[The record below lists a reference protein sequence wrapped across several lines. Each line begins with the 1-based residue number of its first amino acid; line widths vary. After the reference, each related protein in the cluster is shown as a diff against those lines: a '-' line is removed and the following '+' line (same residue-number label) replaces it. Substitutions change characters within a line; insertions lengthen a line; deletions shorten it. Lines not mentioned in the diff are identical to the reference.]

1 MNVFNRVVVI
11 LEILLL
17 IVLLVVSVVFHNE
30 ILDRLLYTLDL
41 ARTAF
46 DTGQLATYVFFL
58 LADIVLVLLLVAL
71 LWLELRPA
79 PKKVVAM
86 HNVSGTKAD
95 MSTTSV
101 EQSLQYRIAEIA
113 EVLKVK
119 PVVHGSR
126 GGVKVAIEL
135 ETTPDIDVPAKA
147 AEVAQ
152 AAREVVEGKMGLK
165 VAGIKVHIR
174 QAAYGKHKPSAAAPP
189 VAAGVPAEPA
199 PSSSAEPSTP
209 AATTGSD
216 NLWTQS

>member
-1 MNVFNRVVVI
+1 MNVFNRAVVI

-17 IVLLVVSVVFHNE
+17 IVLLIVSAVFPTE
-30 ILDRLLYTLDL
+30 VLDRLLYTLDL
-41 ARTAF
+41 ARSALVS
-46 DTGQLATYVFFL
+46 GGLATYVFFL
-58 LADIVLVLLLVAL
+58 LAAIVLVLLLVAL

-79 PKKVVAM
+79 PKKAVAVR
-86 HNVSGTKAD
+86 NVSGTKAD
-95 MSTTSV
+95 MSTASV
-101 EQSLQYRIAEIA
+101 EQSLQYRIGEIA

-119 PVVHGSR
+119 PIVRGSR
-126 GGVKVAIEL
+126 GGVKVAIDL

-189 VAAGVPAEPA
+189 VATGVPGEPK
-199 PSSSAEPSTP
+199 PTSSPEPSTP

-216 NLWTQS
+216 NPLAQS

>member
-1 MNVFNRVVVI
+1 MNLFNRAVVI

-17 IVLLVVSVVFHNE
+17 IVLLIVSAVFPKE
-30 ILDRLLYTLDL
+30 VLDTLLDTLKL
-41 ARTAF
+41 ARSAF
-46 DTGQLATYVFFL
+46 DPGRLATYVFFL

-71 LWLELRPA
+71 LWLELRPV
-79 PKKVVAM
+79 PKKAVAVR
-86 HNVSGTKAD
+86 NVSGTKAD

-101 EQSLQYRIAEIA
+101 EQSLQHRIGEIA

-119 PVVHGSR
+119 PIVRGSR
-126 GGVKVAIEL
+126 GGVKVAIDL

-189 VAAGVPAEPA
+189 VATGVPGEPT
-199 PSSSAEPSTP
+199 PISTPEPSTP

-216 NLWTQS
+216 NPLTQS